1 MANDWILGIFLV
13 AHGWA
18 HVWYVI
24 LSQRLIE
31 FKEEMVWTGESW
43 ILSGFLSES
52 VTQLISTLG
61 YSVSLIGFVAGG
73 VALIL
78 GRDWWRPITLASAI
92 ISSVTVVLFWDGK
105 LSMLKERGI
114 IGLLID
120 LAVIAYVTLLV
131 K

>member
-1 MANDWILGIFLV
+1 
-13 AHGWA
+13 
-18 HVWYVI
+18 
-24 LSQRLIE
+24 
-31 FKEEMVWTGESW
+31 
-43 ILSGFLSES
+43 
-52 VTQLISTLG
+52 
-61 YSVSLIGFVAGG
+61 
-73 VALIL
+73 LIL

-105 LSMLKERGI
+105 LSILKERGI

>member
-43 ILSGFLSES
+43 VLSGFLSES

>member
-1 MANDWILGIFLV
+1 LANDWILGIFLV

>member
-43 ILSGFLSES
+43 VLSGFLSES
-52 VTQLISTLG
+52 VTRLISTLG

>member
-1 MANDWILGIFLV
+1 LANDWILGIFLV

-43 ILSGFLSES
+43 VLSGFLSES
-52 VTQLISTLG
+52 VTRLISTLG